1 MLVTR
6 LRGFVKAMKDFH
18 QMGQSVPIAR
28 ANFCANVCVSMTVAC
43 RSELFS
49 SLVIVISYAF
59 VEYAVG
65 PSR

>member
-1 MLVTR
+1 
-6 LRGFVKAMKDFH
+6 
-18 QMGQSVPIAR
+18 MGQSVPIAR